1 MSNISKSN
9 IAYKKSFLQK
19 PCLTSVKKGNYKN
32 MSNRYAPTELCVFL
46 FGVLQLLF
54 GVSLTR
60 KLFYN
65 LDKMVDEVE
74 SFLDQSGK
82 CFNLLDSFC
91 CRRKLT
97 PLCSGYRRSLTM
109 VPAGNKVKHLSSVNH
124 ITKTIHHPQ
133 LNKWSIWQSVLDFSR
148 QQLRYSFT
156 RQSKLLSFWL
166 WAV

>member
-32 MSNRYAPTELCVFL
+32 VSDRYAPTELCVFL
-46 FGVLQLLF
+46 FGVLLLLF
-54 GVSLTR
+54 GVILTR
-60 KLFYN
+60 TLFYN
-65 LDKMVDEVE
+65 LDKMVNEVE

-82 CFNLLDSFC
+82 CFSLSDSFY
-91 CRRKLT
+91 CRPKLT
-97 PLCSGYRRSLTM
+97 PWCSGYRGSRTM
-109 VPAGNKVKHLSSVNH
+109 VPAGNKAKRRSSVSH
-124 ITKTIHHPQ
+124 TTKTIHHPQ
-133 LNKWSIWQSVLDFSR
+133 LSKWSISQSALDFLR
-148 QQLRYSFT
+148 QQLRYSFK